1 MIRRLP
7 TRIRRVALVAALMTL
22 VMAPTL
28 SSARAGDQI
37 AVVATLPPVHA
48 LVAAVMGDIATPTL
62 LIRAGA
68 SPHATTLAP
77 SAAQALENAHIVF
90 WVGPEMETSLV
101 NAMRTLPTNALMVP
115 LIEAA
120 GLEHRSYREHG
131 PRSTDEQAK
140 HDESHDHAAGATDQ
154 HIWLDP
160 ANARAMVRAITV
172 ALIANDPAN
181 QPTYARNAAATVA
194 RLDALTVE
202 LADML
207 DPVHSIPF
215 IVFHDAYQHMEA
227 RFSLNAVGAV
237 TVSPDRRP
245 GAARIVEIRQRIRHH
260 DATCVFVEP
269 QFEPGLAPVL
279 VEGTSAQIAE
289 LDPLGD
295 GLSPGPELYFDLMR
309 RNARSL
315 MTCLSQN
322 QT

>member
-1 MIRRLP
+1 MIRQLP
-7 TRIRRVALVAALMTL
+7 TQVRRMALVAALMIL
-22 VMAPTL
+22 VASTALPV
-28 SSARAGDQI
+28 RADDQI

-48 LVAAVMGDIATPTL
+48 LVAAVMGDTGAPTL
-62 LIRAGA
+62 LIPAGA

-77 SAAQALENAHIVF
+77 SAAQALEDAHIIF

-101 NAMRTLPTNALMVP
+101 GAMRTLPTNALMIP
-115 LIEAA
+115 LNEAA
-120 GLEHRSYREHG
+120 GLEHRSSRDHG
-131 PRSTDEQAK
+131 PRSTEEQAP
-140 HDESHDHAAGATDQ
+140 HDESHGHAPGATDQ

-160 ANARAMVRAITV
+160 ENARAMVRAITA
-172 ALIANDPAN
+172 ALITVDPAN
-181 QPTYARNAAATVA
+181 QLAHARNAAATDA
-194 RLDALTVE
+194 RLGALTVD

-207 DPVHSIPF
+207 DPVRSIPF

-245 GAARIVEIRQRIRHH
+245 GAARVVEIRRRIRHH

-279 VEGTSAQIAE
+279 VEGTGAQIAE

-295 GLSPGPELYFDLMR
+295 GLSPGPELYFELMR

-315 MTCLSQN
+315 LNCLSRHHP
-322 QT
+322 

>member
-7 TRIRRVALVAALMTL
+7 TRFRRVALVAALIAL
-22 VMAPTL
+22 VATTTP
-28 SSARAGDQI
+28 SVRAGDPI

-48 LVAAVMGDIATPTL
+48 LVAAVMGDTGAPKL

-77 SAAQALENAHIVF
+77 SAAQALEEAHIVF
-90 WVGPEMETSLV
+90 WVGPKMETSLV
-101 NAMRTLPTNALMVP
+101 SAMRTLPTNALMVP

-120 GLEHRSYREHG
+120 GLEHRSYRGHG
-131 PRSTDEQAK
+131 PRSTDDQAS
-140 HDESHDHAAGATDQ
+140 HDEDHDHAAGAADQ

-172 ALIANDPAN
+172 ALIAQDPAN
-181 QPTYARNAAATVA
+181 QSTYARNAAAT
-194 RLDALTVE
+194 DALTVE

-207 DPVHSIPF
+207 DPVRSIPF

-227 RFSLNAVGAV
+227 RFSLNAAGAV

-245 GAARIVEIRQRIRHH
+245 GAARIVEIRERIRRH
-260 DATCVFVEP
+260 DAKCVFVEP
-269 QFEPGLAPVL
+269 QFRPGLAPIL
-279 VEGTSAQIAE
+279 VEGTDAQIAA

-295 GLSPGPELYFDLMR
+295 GLSPGPELYFELMR
-309 RNARSL
+309 RNAHSL
-315 MTCLSQN
+315 LTCLLQR

>member
-1 MIRRLP
+1 M
-7 TRIRRVALVAALMTL
+7 LVAALVTL
-22 VMAPTL
+22 VATAASPV
-28 SSARAGDQI
+28 RAGDKI

-48 LVAAVMGDIATPTL
+48 LVAAVMGDTGAPTL

-77 SAAQALENAHIVF
+77 SAAQALEDAHIVF
-90 WVGPEMETSLV
+90 WVGPGMETSLV
-101 NAMRTLPTNALMVP
+101 SAMGTLPTDALMVP
-115 LIEAA
+115 LIESA
-120 GLEHRSYREHG
+120 GLEHRSYRDHG
-131 PRSTDEQAK
+131 PRSTDEQAT
-140 HDESHDHAAGATDQ
+140 HDESHDHAAGAADQ

-172 ALIANDPAN
+172 ALIAVDPPN
-181 QPTYARNAAATVA
+181 QTAYASNAAATDA

-207 DPVHSIPF
+207 DPVRSIPF
-215 IVFHDAYQHMEA
+215 IIFHDAYQHMEA

-245 GAARIVEIRQRIRHH
+245 GAARIVEIRRRIRHH

-279 VEGTSAQIAE
+279 VEGTDAQIAT
-289 LDPLGD
+289 LDPLGN

-315 MTCLSQN
+315 LTCLSQR
-322 QT
+322 QAE

>member
-1 MIRRLP
+1 MIRQLP

-22 VMAPTL
+22 VATAA
-28 SSARAGDQI
+28 SSVRAGDQI

-48 LVAAVMGDIATPTL
+48 LVAAVMGDIGAPTL

-77 SAAQALENAHIVF
+77 SAAQALEDAHVVF
-90 WVGPEMETSLV
+90 WIGPEMETSLV
-101 NAMRTLPTNALMVP
+101 SAMRTLPTNALMVP
-115 LIEAA
+115 LIEAT
-120 GLEHRSYREHG
+120 GLEHRSYRDHG
-131 PRSTDEQAK
+131 PRSTNEQAT
-140 HDESHDHAAGATDQ
+140 HDESHDHAAGAADQ

-160 ANARAMVRAITV
+160 ANARAMVRAITS
-172 ALIANDPAN
+172 ALIARDPAN
-181 QPTYARNAAATVA
+181 QPTYARNAAATDA

-202 LADML
+202 LADTL
-207 DPVHSIPF
+207 GPVRSIPF

-245 GAARIVEIRQRIRHH
+245 GAARIVEIRQRIRRH

-269 QFEPGLAPVL
+269 QFKPSLARVL
-279 VEGTSAQIAE
+279 VEGTDAQIAA
-289 LDPLGD
+289 LDPLGN
-295 GLSPGPELYFDLMR
+295 GLSPGPDLYFDLMR

-315 MTCLSQN
+315 LTCLSQR